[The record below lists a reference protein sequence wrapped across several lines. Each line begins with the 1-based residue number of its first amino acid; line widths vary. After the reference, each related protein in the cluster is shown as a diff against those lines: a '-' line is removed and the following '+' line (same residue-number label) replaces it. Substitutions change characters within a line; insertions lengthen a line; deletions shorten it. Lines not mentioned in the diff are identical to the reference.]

1 MFRRRR
7 GTTDKEP
14 RHPHGETHHGAQDE
28 GRAAGA
34 DPRAEAELEATSE
47 RVGLAPRPN
56 GPWDLAEVPD
66 ADVERFDLGG
76 LRLAIPDG
84 AQVQLDVT
92 PEGTV
97 VPTVI
102 IGAGAVQLSAFAAPR
117 RSGIWAEVRTEI
129 AESLRE
135 AGGKVAEADGTFG
148 TELHGQVP
156 VQDEGGAIGFQPAR
170 FVGVDG
176 PRWFLR
182 GLFTGEA
189 VSPGAAGELE
199 EAFRATVVVR
209 GSEAMAPRD
218 PLPLSV
224 PREIM
229 EAAGVPT
236 DAASEE
242 PAEPGG
248 PPPATAADPSTMN
261 PFERGP
267 EITEVR

>member
-7 GTTDKEP
+7 RENQDAPSDPAEEILDDLGEP
-14 RHPHGETHHGAQDE
+14 ESHQAVAVGPTASEP
-28 GRAAGA
+28 AGL
-34 DPRAEAELEATSE
+34 P
-47 RVGLAPRPN
+47 PRPD
-56 GPWDLAEVPD
+56 GPWDLDEAPD
-66 ADVERFDLGG
+66 TDVERFDLGG

-92 PEGTV
+92 PDGTV
-97 VPTVI
+97 VPTLI
-102 IGAGAVQLSAFAAPR
+102 IGEGGVQISAFAAPR
-117 RSGIWAEVRTEI
+117 RTGIWAEVRAEI
-129 AESLRE
+129 AESLQE
-135 AGGKVAEADGTFG
+135 AGGEIAEAEGTFG

-156 VQDEGGAIGFQPAR
+156 VQDEAGNVGFQPAR

-189 VSPGAAGELE
+189 VSSGAAAELE
-199 EAFRATVVVR
+199 AAVRGTVVVR

-224 PREIM
+224 PQEIM

-236 DAASEE
+236 EELAPTDPAAPGSASADSDAIR
-242 PAEPGG
+242 
-248 PPPATAADPSTMN
+248 